1 MRARRWAAVYAGA
14 STAEVGARAFGWRR
28 VADGI
33 KPMLMPALLAWALR
47 ASREQPGQGVPR
59 LLIVGLIAATA
70 GDILLLGGQR
80 AWFLAGMLAFL
91 VMQGA
96 YGTGFARLGAVDGLR
111 RSPWPAISY
120 GAVWLGANAYL
131 GPRLGS
137 LRAPVAGY
145 SLALAAMAALAAG
158 LGLQAGAGGALFL
171 LSDALIGA
179 RVSGLDVPAGDALV
193 MATYLAAQ
201 YLLVAAWVGRLG
213 PGDAPIEA

>member
-1 MRARRWAAVYAGA
+1 M
-14 STAEVGARAFGWRR
+14 
-28 VADGI
+28 
-33 KPMLMPALLAWALR
+33 
-47 ASREQPGQGVPR
+47 
-59 LLIVGLIAATA
+59 GLVAATA

-96 YGTGFARLGAVDGLR
+96 YGTGFAQLGAVGSLR
-111 RSPWPAISY
+111 RSPWPAVAY
-120 GAVWLGANAYL
+120 GAAWLGANAYL

-137 LRAPVAGY
+137 LRGPVAGY

-158 LGLQAGAGGALFL
+158 LGPVAGAGGALFL

-179 RVSGLDVPAGDALV
+179 RVAGLEVPAGEALV

-201 YLLVAAWVGRLG
+201 YLLVAAWVGRLD
-213 PGDAPIEA
+213 PAATPITA

>member
-1 MRARRWAAVYAGA
+1 MRINRWGAVYAAA
-14 STAEVGARAFGWRR
+14 SVAEVGARAARWRR
-28 VADGI
+28 TANAI

-47 ASREQPGQGVPR
+47 ASREESGPGIPR
-59 LLIVGLIAATA
+59 LLLVGLIAATA

-96 YGTGFARLGAVDGLR
+96 YGSGFARLGAVDGLR
-111 RSPWPAISY
+111 RSPRPAVAY
-120 GAVWLGANAYL
+120 GAVWLGANVAL

-137 LRAPVAGY
+137 LRGPVAGY

-158 LGLQAGAGGALFL
+158 LGAQGGAGGALFL

-179 RVSGLDVPAGDALV
+179 RVAGLEVPAGEALV

-201 YLLVAAWVGRLG
+201 YLLVSAWLGRLD
-213 PGDAPIEA
+213 PGHAPLAP